1 MNDEF
6 ITRALEDDRYL
17 KALRLIDRFELEIEG
32 ELRRVADEFI
42 SESAGLFDEDVN
54 SRFKFNRDPGPV
66 ICHARINT
74 NMNRVA
80 SEEEDADT
88 LTLNITLRW
97 LDPAE
102 YGFSHI
108 DGALCVTA
116 YKINGA
122 ISDDHKRVKQ
132 RTKSNESDVQFCRD
146 AYNNAPGMV
155 YVPVETAAEIRDG
168 FETLKQHFGKYG
180 EEYGVEP
187 DSVG

>member
-6 ITRALEDDRYL
+6 ITRAIENDRYL
-17 KALRLIDRFELEIEG
+17 KALQLINRFEMEIEG
-32 ELRRVADEFI
+32 ELKRVADEFI
-42 SESAGLFDEDVN
+42 NEAEDLFDDDAN
-54 SRFKFNRDPGPV
+54 RRFNFSRDPGPV
-66 ICHARINT
+66 ISHARINT

-80 SEEEDADT
+80 SKKEGAST

-102 YGFSHI
+102 YGLSDI

-122 ISDDHKRVKQ
+122 ISGDHNRVKEQ
-132 RTKSNESDVQFCRD
+132 TEVDDIDVQFCRD

-155 YVPVETAAEIRDG
+155 YVPVETASDIRDG
-168 FETLKQHFGKYG
+168 FETLKQHFGEYG
-180 EEYGVEP
+180 EEYGVDP
-187 DSVG
+187 NSVE